1 MKAIIIG
8 LLCSATLLASYA
20 ARSEE
25 QYPHRPVKLVVPY
38 GAGGAPDVLARIL
51 AKALGEKYGQQFYV
65 VDEPGAG
72 GVLGASDVAKAEPD
86 GYTLLFSSEA
96 PLVIDPLLYKDIPY
110 EPLKD
115 LAPIT
120 QLVRTAFYVNTC
132 PTLPISSVSELAA
145 YGRNHPLT
153 YASSGYGTTMQF
165 AGEMLKK
172 ELHFDMT
179 HVPYRTVPAAMNDVM
194 SCQIDVGF
202 GAFNSAYPLVKAGKM
217 KALAVSSTSRR
228 PETPDVPTLRE
239 LGLQDLEQIESSFS
253 LLAPAKTPPAVIGLL
268 HDEFVAIMN
277 TDAMQKDVYGRGMT
291 PMTSTPQQFTAW
303 IVDGTA
309 RYRRIIHDANIV
321 VK

>member
-1 MKAIIIG
+1 MTTVLIS
-8 LLCSATLLASYA
+8 LLCSAILMLSYT
-20 ARSEE
+20 ARSEP
-25 QYPHRPVKLVVPY
+25 QYPSRPVKLVVPY

-51 AKALGEKYGQQFYV
+51 AKALGDKYGQQFYV

-72 GVLGASDVAKAEPD
+72 GVLGANGVVKAEPD

-132 PTLPISSVSELAA
+132 PTLPVSSIDELAG
-145 YGRNHPLT
+145 YGRGHLLT

-179 HVPYRTVPAAMNDVM
+179 HVPYRTVPAAMSDIM

-202 GAFNSAYPLVKAGKM
+202 GAFNSAYPLVKAGKL

-228 PETPDVPTLRE
+228 PETPNVPTLRE

-253 LLAPAKTPPAVIGLL
+253 LLGPAKTPRAIINLL
-268 HDEFVAIMN
+268 HDEFVTVMN
-277 TDAMQKDVYGRGMT
+277 TDEIQKDVYSRGMT
-291 PMTSTPQQFTAW
+291 PMTSTPEEFTTW
-303 IVDGTA
+303 IVDGTE
-309 RYRRIIHDANIV
+309 RYRKIIQAANIV
-321 VK
+321 IK